1 MLLQHRTA
9 QRTRDARRLGRSE
22 GQFAVDVV
30 PDLERPGR
38 TGEMQTDCSQLVPRL
53 STRGYVKFPTSAKS
67 GIDKLIPDKIFPS
80 RIQKI
85 LTTIYSVFVRKGQGY
100 LG

>member
-1 MLLQHRTA
+1 M
-9 QRTRDARRLGRSE
+9 
-22 GQFAVDVV
+22 DVV

-53 STRGYVKFPTSAKS
+53 STHRYVKFSTSAKS
-67 GIDKLIPDKIFPS
+67 GIDQLIPDKIFPS

-85 LTTIYSVFVRKGQGY
+85 LTVIYSVFVRKGQGY